1 MKDNNKYL
9 DKVIGSLVRGTKID
23 YEKRRISFPFLP
35 FTSTFPSSLV
45 SFSLLL
51 APYPHDEFYNR
62 SKDTYGLYHEEI
74 VYVWKEYRDII
85 SKKIYKI

>member
-1 MKDNNKYL
+1 MENKKYL
-9 DKVIGSLVRGTKID
+9 DKVIGSLVRGTNID
-23 YEKRRISFPFLP
+23 YEKRRISFPFHP
-35 FTSTFPSSLV
+35 FPSTFPSTSTLP
-45 SFSLLL
+45 SLLF

-85 SKKIYKI
+85 SFKIYKI